1 MSYGQFNTFYRKIDG
16 TVKSRYYANGSIK
29 KKFVSKEEIV
39 SYTATTQSTIITRV
53 LEAKQ
58 NRDVMTLDIPNAVV
72 QTEVHQENKKN
83 NNGNKRSAS
92 YALLEKKS
100 GLYDEFVVYQ
110 GKKKMLY
117 VRML

>member
-72 QTEVHQENKKN
+72 QTEVHQENKKTIMVIR
-83 NNGNKRSAS
+83 G
-92 YALLEKKS
+92 ALVMHSSKKNQVCMMNL
-100 GLYDEFVVYQ
+100 LYIKVR
-110 GKKKMLY
+110 KKCCT
-117 VRML
+117 